1 MDFEIISSELAA
13 IKTEC
18 LVIGI
23 EADAQLTNAAKLIDE
38 ATQGQISA
46 VINDGDH
53 QGKASQC
60 VMLRNLNGINAKRVL
75 LVGLGAI
82 EKRTDNVQVSAVK
95 AIFSQL
101 KASNITEVTI
111 ALENSLNKDAD
122 LYRQIRLSVQTACQG
137 FYQYDETKSKKADA
151 PTLTDIRFAV
161 EEAQEIDA
169 QAGLLDGTA
178 VANGMS
184 VARELGNLP
193 GNICTPTYLGK
204 EALELEKGFESIN
217 CEILDEAAMDELGM
231 HSLLSVGNGSI
242 EPSQL
247 VVIKYN
253 GGEQDQQPHVLVG
266 KGVTFDTGGIS
277 LKPGASMDEM
287 KFDMCGAASVMGTM
301 HAIAEMELPI
311 NVIGVIAAAENMPSD
326 RATKPG
332 DVITTMS
339 GKTVEVLNTD
349 AEGRLVLCD
358 ALTYVERFNPKTVI
372 DIATLTGAVIVALGH
387 QASAVMSNNDALA
400 NELISAGEYAADRTW
415 RLPIWD
421 EYQDLLDSNFA
432 DIANIGGPSAG
443 SITAACFLARFT
455 EKYHW
460 AHLDIAGIAWNK
472 GKEKG
477 ASGRAVPILCQYLM
491 NTAADLASEDDA

>member
-1 MDFEIISSELAA
+1 M
-13 IKTEC
+13 
-18 LVIGI
+18 
-23 EADAQLTNAAKLIDE
+23 
-38 ATQGQISA
+38 
-46 VINDGDH
+46 
-53 QGKASQC
+53 
-60 VMLRNLNGINAKRVL
+60 
-75 LVGLGAI
+75 
-82 EKRTDNVQVSAVK
+82 
-95 AIFSQL
+95 
-101 KASNITEVTI
+101 
-111 ALENSLNKDAD
+111 
-122 LYRQIRLSVQTACQG
+122 
-137 FYQYDETKSKKADA
+137 
-151 PTLTDIRFAV
+151 
-161 EEAQEIDA
+161 
-169 QAGLLDGTA
+169 
-178 VANGMS
+178 
-184 VARELGNLP
+184 
-193 GNICTPTYLGK
+193 
-204 EALELEKGFESIN
+204 
-217 CEILDEAAMDELGM
+217 
-231 HSLLSVGNGSI
+231 
-242 EPSQL
+242 
-247 VVIKYN
+247 
-253 GGEQDQQPHVLVG
+253 
-266 KGVTFDTGGIS
+266 
-277 LKPGASMDEM
+277 
-287 KFDMCGAASVMGTM
+287 
-301 HAIAEMELPI
+301 

-387 QASAVMSNNDALA
+387 QASAVMSNNDDLA
-400 NELISAGEYAADRTW
+400 NELIVAGEYSADRTW

-491 NTAADLASEDDA
+491 NTAADLIADEAS